1 MNETTQAHGPDCIVC
16 NRDDRTLSPP
26 NGWRSIPEVYDAP
39 DAHTVSVYHEPP
51 ERVRRGSSTPSPEVA
66 L

>member
-1 MNETTQAHGPDCIVC
+1 MPANPTVYRPDCIVH
-16 NRDDRTLSPP
+16 DHAAPEPSPSA
-26 NGWRSIPEVYDAP
+26 GWRSIPEVYDAP